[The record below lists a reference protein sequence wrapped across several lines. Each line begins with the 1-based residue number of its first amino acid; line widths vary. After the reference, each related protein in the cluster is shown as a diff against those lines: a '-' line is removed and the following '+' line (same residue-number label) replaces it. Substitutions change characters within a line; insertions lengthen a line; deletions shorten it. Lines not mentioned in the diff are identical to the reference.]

1 MLIGFDRAPVEH
13 PMAEIN
19 EALVNAQAE
28 CKNATHNRFN
38 SHFKSSYADLAAVKE
53 CVVPIFL
60 RHGLSILQGTNVTA
74 ELGFHLETRIRHT
87 SGQEVIFR
95 FPLPPDTMQIQKV
108 GSVITYARRYTYA
121 MIGAIVAE
129 DDLDGNE
136 TIATKSAGRPA
147 DDGKGDGGG
156 HFL

>member
-1 MLIGFDRAPVEH
+1 M
-13 PMAEIN
+13 N
-19 EALVNAQAE
+19 EALVAAQTE

-38 SHFKSSYADLAAVKE
+38 SHFKSSYADLAAVKAE
-53 CVVPIFL
+53 VVPIFL
-60 RHGLSILQGTNVTA
+60 KHGLSIIQGTNVDG
-74 ELGFHLETRIRHT
+74 ERGFHLETRVRHI
-87 SGQEVIFR
+87 SGQEIIFR

-121 MIGAIVAE
+121 MVGGIVAE

-136 TIATKSAGRPA
+136 TIPNKPAAATAEKS
-147 DDGKGDGGG
+147 DDGG